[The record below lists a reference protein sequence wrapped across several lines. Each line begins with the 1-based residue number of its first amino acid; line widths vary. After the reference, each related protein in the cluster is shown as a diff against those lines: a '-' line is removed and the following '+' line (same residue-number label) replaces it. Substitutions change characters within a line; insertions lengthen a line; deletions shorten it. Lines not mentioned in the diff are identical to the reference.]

1 MVKRLKYCLRWR
13 SIKIFALCSL
23 LLVPFSLL
31 APFPLFAQQLFMQVE
46 VRKPAEVKIGDVQH
60 LLLINNTPLT
70 NDMPK
75 HCLFAAAGTFEDLER
90 FDEVSVLA
98 NLPDSAKVDS
108 LCARYQVDALLALN
122 ALVLSEYQANAY
134 WTIHYPKGRS
144 FSFFTNTDSLFCED
158 DNDCA
163 AIVGEEM
170 AYLLSPHWVT
180 EDRYLYSNDDECIQ
194 SGLDALSR
202 REWNDA
208 ITEWKKALG
217 EKHETQAYASANIA
231 VAYEMLDRFEE
242 AIVWTKNAINAF
254 RRIRTADAAQQVINL
269 RYYQSQLE
277 DRLANK

>member
-1 MVKRLKYCLRWR
+1 M
-13 SIKIFALCSL
+13 KIFALCSL
-23 LLVPFSLL
+23 FF
-31 APFPLFAQQLFMQVE
+31 APLSLFAQQLFMQVE
-46 VRKPAEVKIGDVQH
+46 VRKPAEVKIGDVH
-60 LLLINNTPLT
+60 NLLLIDNTPLT

-75 HCLFAAAGTFEDLER
+75 HCLFAAANTFDQLER
-90 FDEVSVLA
+90 FEEVAVLPTLPPLA
-98 NLPDSAKVDS
+98 NVDS
-108 LCARYQVDALLALN
+108 LCERYDVDALLAVN
-122 ALVLSEYQANAY
+122 AIVLAENQATAY
-134 WTIHYPKGRS
+134 WTVHYKGGRS

-180 EDRYLYSNDDECIQ
+180 EDRYLYSNDNERIQ

-217 EKHETQAYASANIA
+217 EKNETQAYASANIA
-231 VAYEMLDRFEE
+231 VAYEMLDHFEE
-242 AIVWTKNAINAF
+242 AIAWTKNAINAF

>member
-1 MVKRLKYCLRWR
+1 M
-13 SIKIFALCSL
+13 KIFVLCSL
-23 LLVPFSLL
+23 FF

-46 VRKPAEVKIGDVQH
+46 VRKPAEVKIGEVH
-60 LLLINNTPLT
+60 NLLLINNTPLT

-134 WTIHYPKGRS
+134 WTIHYRKGHS

-163 AIVGEEM
+163 AIVGEET

-180 EDRYLYSNDDECIQ
+180 EERYLYSNDNEHIQ
-194 SGLDALSR
+194 AGLQAVSRRDWNAAIAAWNKALSG
-202 REWNDA
+202 N
-208 ITEWKKALG
+208 TES
-217 EKHETQAYASANIA
+217 QAYASANIA
-231 VAYEMLDRFEE
+231 VAYEMQDRFDD
-242 AIVWTKNAINAF
+242 AIAWTKRAVNAF
-254 RRIRTADAAQQVINL
+254 RRLRTADAAQQVINL

-277 DRLANK
+277 DRNANK